1 MSFDAPLLRIRAAV
15 CILKGEFQMKQ
26 YQKPKVNYENF
37 ALAEHIAMCD
47 YQIGS
52 GDPIQCKIIKDN
64 YDGDGADF
72 VNGFAET
79 EPHVTKC
86 DFIVPNY
93 CYTNGADMPKIFQS

>member
-1 MSFDAPLLRIRAAV
+1 
-15 CILKGEFQMKQ
+15 
-26 YQKPKVNYENF
+26 
-37 ALAEHIAMCD
+37 MCD

>member
-1 MSFDAPLLRIRAAV
+1 
-15 CILKGEFQMKQ
+15 MKQ
-26 YQKPKVNYENF
+26 YQKPEVNYENF

-93 CYTNGADMPKIFQS
+93 CYTNGADMPKFSSPDPLWNRSLSPSQAVISSLF